1 MALTGAQ
8 WIISIVVGLLAGWIL
23 PGAMDEK
30 LIMPYGKSITSAI
43 VGGLL
48 GAIIYALI
56 NKAATNGMVV
66 LWSIVG
72 SLVLYFIVRA
82 SAKKEV
88 K

>member
-8 WIISIVVGLLAGWIL
+8 WVISIVVGLLVGWIL
-23 PGAMDEK
+23 PAAMDEK
-30 LIMPYGKSITSAI
+30 QIIPYGKSITWSI

-56 NKAATNGMVV
+56 NKATTNGMVV
-66 LWSIVG
+66 LWSIIG
-72 SLVLYFIVRA
+72 SLVLYFIIRA